1 MDFILFLFFLIVTLV
16 GYYAQYNK
24 IYKHKSSYG
33 VSLNAYIISFI
44 ATTSLFLNSYSQQ
57 DYVFILAISEL
68 LLLVMGLFLIYKYKQ
83 EPLEKIS
90 IAFLIALIFSF
101 FMIHGVSQAIKNYN
115 TKGKINISI
124 SSYLLFIILDLII
137 IYLTSNQFIKICS
150 TITII
155 IFIYIIIDTYIKN
168 FRTKLN

>member
-68 LLLVMGLFLIYKYKQ
+68 LLLVVGLFLKYKSKQ
-83 EPLEKIS
+83 KPLDKI
-90 IAFLIALIFSF
+90 
-101 FMIHGVSQAIKNYN
+101 
-115 TKGKINISI
+115 
-124 SSYLLFIILDLII
+124 
-137 IYLTSNQFIKICS
+137 
-150 TITII
+150 
-155 IFIYIIIDTYIKN
+155 
-168 FRTKLN
+168 